1 MIYLTNGN
9 MPLNA
14 AYADEI
20 VQEDNSTYQ
29 LSFRFPTS
37 DSLWEK
43 LKEETFLT
51 ADDLHGEQDFVI
63 FEVEKKHGYIQ
74 VYANQVF
81 TLLNNYVVNPISLD
95 RQTGSTALSRFAG
108 SITRDNPFSFFSDI
122 EDRHTFNIGSKN
134 AMEAF
139 AKDKHSII
147 GQWGG
152 DLVRHG
158 YQVRLLKKGGS
169 ENESLFM
176 YKKNLSSYQHKTST
190 KSLKTRITFIATVK
204 GEGEKAPDR
213 TFTVTIDSPL
223 INKYSQIYE
232 DVIEVNDQD
241 VKDEASLRKY
251 GEQYYRTSL
260 CDMMEDSLEIEVVGQ
275 SDVPVQ
281 MFDIVSI
288 FHERY
293 NLDLRK
299 KITKYTYSPMAKKL
313 KSIGF
318 GQFQSGLAN
327 AIGNAVSDAVKDEA
341 QQLQGNF
348 ERQLARELKNADLAF
363 DRKTEE
369 LQNEFEDGLNATRAK
384 AEEVK
389 RELSDT
395 INQRFN
401 SFDNGPLQ
409 EVKRRAEEA
418 LRNAG
423 ASSLLAQE
431 AKRIGLD
438 SVAKLEAFK
447 RQATSAQTALS
458 GDLDALKRTIA
469 NDIRPKQAHVETEI
483 AKQVEALNKTKNEL
497 AGVKSAQA
505 TYEETTTRRLAE
517 LTNLANGKASKSEL
531 TQTAEELASKIASV
545 QVAHRNQ
552 GDRVSAIESNFKQRA
567 DSLDAGVSRLT
578 EGLRSKA
585 DISSLNV
592 TAENIRQSVKSL
604 ETNTQN
610 KLNQKLSTAE
620 FEVRAG
626 SIRQE
631 ILNATKDKADKTLV
645 VAEAGKLREEFSK
658 MKVGSRNYAEDYDF
672 SRGLWHYSQGD
683 NSPQDW
689 TISNGEYNVK
699 GTTNTWKQMQ
709 IHSKEGSR
717 SSWKSSTALL
727 DLEVGETYTL
737 SFQGICYS
745 GSSSV
750 WLSLR
755 ANRTVSGN
763 PEIIPGTF
771 NLTSSWQTYQV
782 TIPALTKPD
791 NFDFWRIILGYDGIG
806 HVAFRKV
813 ELTRSSTRIDAGP
826 ASEDGK
832 TDLVVAKSEFQKTAE
847 GLRTDLSAIQEYVNK
862 DGQRQEAL
870 QRYTREESA
879 KQATAVRELVAKDY
893 VGKATYQ
900 EDVRGIN
907 QRIEEAKKNASNELT
922 TRLANYRQTV
932 DGKFTDISSQ
942 VTTYK
947 QVTDEKFGNLSNQI
961 VNNKNSTDDQIENV
975 RNQLAKKVEVTDF
988 QRVQE
993 TSRLYER
1000 IIGSNEND
1008 ITDKVARMALTNQ
1021 LFQVEVAKRLGSDNN
1036 LIVRSKSMD
1045 RHTLVNEGDT
1055 KRVFVNNGIFTIR
1068 CTGNSD
1074 YTFAGFTLP
1083 LYIDRLARGE
1093 TYTLNFK
1100 YRIMGRLDHNFT
1112 VVAKNHQSNEGI
1124 FSSNIATSSTAVS
1137 SDWKEFN
1144 ETYTISRDFEF
1155 GNSKLYPLYF
1165 YLAKNGWVEIK
1176 EIMLVRAIQTNGYKV
1191 SQLDDMSEAVR
1202 SVQTQLAGS
1211 WAVQNI
1217 NSAGSIVSQINATNN
1232 QILIEAEKIRLKGKT
1247 LLDELMAIQGYFKR
1261 LFVGDANV
1269 GTLNSDI
1276 IRANSI
1282 TADKLVMDIAMA
1294 RRFVSSDIFTDTL
1307 AAKEA
1312 FINKLRSVVVTATLL
1327 EGYRGLIGGFQ
1338 IGTHEKD
1345 SSVYWITGQNQFSVG
1360 MSNGSGHWSQTALWV
1375 NWGNDWGYPGD
1386 YAWYVKNNGKMYC
1399 YNTAEF
1405 WNTPVIHGNL
1415 RVTGHIYYNNENSG
1429 KTGYWI
1435 HSSKY
1440 SNFEPSD
1447 NYLYLYYSGSG
1458 YDWIPMN
1465 KEISDR
1471 RYKSNIEASTVS
1483 GLDVVESLKTYSY
1496 RKEYDGKI
1504 EDISCGIMA
1513 QDVQKYAPEAF
1524 FENPDGAYS
1533 YNTFALVPYLIKAI
1547 QELNHKIE
1555 KLEKTA

>member
-37 DSLWEK
+37 DPLWEK

-122 EDRHTFNIGSKN
+122 EDRHSFNIGSKN

-158 YQVRLLKKGGS
+158 YQVRLLKNGGS

-190 KSLKTRITFIATVK
+190 KSLKTRITFITTVK

-241 VKDEASLRKY
+241 VKDEASLRRY

-281 MFDIVSI
+281 MFDVVSI

-293 NLDLRK
+293 NLDVRK

-327 AIGNAVSDAVKDEA
+327 AIGNAVSDAVKGEA
-341 QQLQGNF
+341 QQLQGDF
-348 ERQLARELKNADLAF
+348 ERQLASELKNADLAF

-369 LQNEFEDGLNATRAK
+369 LQNEFTDGLNAAKAK
-384 AEEVK
+384 AEEDK
-389 RELSDT
+389 QKLSDT
-395 INQRFN
+395 IDHRFS
-401 SFDNGPLQ
+401 SFENGPLQ
-409 EVKRRAEEA
+409 EAKRRVEEA

-438 SVAKLEAFK
+438 SIAKLEELK
-447 RQATSAQTALS
+447 RQTTSAQTALS
-458 GDLDALKRTIA
+458 GDLDVLKRTIA
-469 NDIRPKQAHVETEI
+469 NEIRPKQAQVETEI
-483 AKQVEALNKTKNEL
+483 EKQVEALIQTKKEL
-497 AGVKSAQA
+497 AGIKSAQA
-505 TYEETTTRRLAE
+505 TYEETTTRRFAE

-531 TQTAEELASKIASV
+531 VQKADELASKIASV
-545 QVAHRNQ
+545 QASGRNLFLNSLFKKDISKTGIWTTSTYEATIDSTDKYLGHNALKIVGQ
-552 GDRVSAIESNFKQRA
+552 NPSGRDSGNPKITYPALGQYGKNVPGSMTNQDVTISFYAKASKNGIMLRSRLGNINYKTGNVILSTEIKRYVVHIPKSWTNESKFSTNEWLFNFNQEGTIWIWMPKFEISDVDTSYSEAPEDIEGQILAVESNFKQRA
-567 DSLDAGVSRLT
+567 DALDAGVSRLT
-578 EGLRSKA
+578 EGLRTKA

-604 ETNTQN
+604 ETSTQN
-610 KLNQKLSTAE
+610 KLDQKLSLAE

-626 SIRQE
+626 SIHQE
-631 ILNATKDKADKTLV
+631 ILNATEDKADKTLV
-645 VAEAGKLREEFSK
+645 MTEAGKLREEFSNLR
-658 MKVGSRNYAEDYDF
+658 VGGTNLLKGSKGPFLPDRKPANFDNAILYVGQTSIYMEQGQEYIISAKTDGTFTAHHDGNKESDNVVLWIMDKDVRNYQIVSD
-672 SRGLWHYSQGD
+672 LK
-683 NSPQDW
+683 
-689 TISNGEYNVK
+689 T
-699 GTTNTWKQMQ
+699 GTTGTKIIWNKPTGIYHLRVNTY
-709 IHSKEGSR
+709 HKEAT
-717 SSWKSSTALL
+717 K
-727 DLEVGETYTL
+727 
-737 SFQGICYS
+737 
-745 GSSSV
+745 SV
-750 WLSLR
+750 WDVKIEKGNVATDWSPAPEDTDGLITE
-755 ANRTVSGN
+755 AKATFERTA
-763 PEIIPGTF
+763 
-771 NLTSSWQTYQV
+771 Q
-782 TIPALTKPD
+782 
-791 NFDFWRIILGYDGIG
+791 
-806 HVAFRKV
+806 
-813 ELTRSSTRIDAGP
+813 
-826 ASEDGK
+826 
-832 TDLVVAKSEFQKTAE
+832 

-879 KQATAVRELVAKDY
+879 KQVTAVRELVTRDY

-900 EDVRGIN
+900 EDVKGIN
-907 QRIEEAKKNASNELT
+907 QRIEAVKTSANKDIASQI
-922 TRLANYRQTV
+922 ASYRQSV

-942 VTTYK
+942 ITTYK
-947 QVTDEKFGNLSNQI
+947 QDLGGQISGLSNRLTSSEQGTTTQISNLSNWINSNKQGTDNQI
-961 VNNKNSTDDQIENV
+961 SNLKTQVATNKANADSQFANV
-975 RNQLAKKVEVTDF
+975 TNQLARKVETTDF
-988 QRVQE
+988 QRVRE
-993 TSRLYER
+993 TSQLYER
-1000 IIGSNEND
+1000 ILGNTENG
-1008 ITDKVARMALTNQ
+1008 IADKVARMAMTNQ
-1021 LFQVEVAKRLGSDNN
+1021 MFQVEVSKNEN
-1036 LIVRSKSMD
+1036 LK
-1045 RHTLVNEGDT
+1045 
-1055 KRVFVNNGIFTIR
+1055 
-1068 CTGNSD
+1068 
-1074 YTFAGFTLP
+1074 
-1083 LYIDRLARGE
+1083 
-1093 TYTLNFK
+1093 
-1100 YRIMGRLDHNFT
+1100 T
-1112 VVAKNHQSNEGI
+1112 VQ
-1124 FSSNIATSSTAVS
+1124 
-1137 SDWKEFN
+1137 
-1144 ETYTISRDFEF
+1144 R
-1155 GNSKLYPLYF
+1155 
-1165 YLAKNGWVEIK
+1165 
-1176 EIMLVRAIQTNGYKV
+1176 
-1191 SQLDDMSEAVR
+1191 QLD
-1202 SVQTQLAGS
+1202 GS
-1211 WAVQNI
+1211 WSVQNI
-1217 NSAGSIVSQINATNN
+1217 TSAGSIVSQINATNN

-1247 LLDELMAIQGYFKR
+1247 LLDELTAIQGYFKR
-1261 LFVGDANV
+1261 LFVGDASV

-1276 IRANSI
+1276 IRSNSI
-1282 TADKLVMDIAMA
+1282 TADKLVMDMAMA
-1294 RRFVSSDIFTDTL
+1294 RRFVSSDLFTDTL

-1327 EGYRGLIGGFQ
+1327 EGYKGRIGGFQ

-1345 SSVYWITGQNQFSVG
+1345 SSVYWITGENQFSVG
-1360 MSNGSGHWSQTALWV
+1360 MSNGSGQWSQTALWV
-1375 NWGNDWGYPGD
+1375 NWGNNWGYPGD

-1405 WNTPVIHGNL
+1405 WNTPVIHGDL
-1415 RVTGHIYYNNENSG
+1415 RVTGHIYYNNGNSG
-1429 KTGYWI
+1429 KSGYWI

-1440 SNFEPSD
+1440 SNFEPSN

-1471 RYKSNIEASTVS
+1471 RYKHNIEVSTVS
-1483 GLDVVESLKTYSY
+1483 GLDVVKNLKTYSY

-1504 EDISCGIMA
+1504 EDIACGIMA
-1513 QDVQKYAPEAF
+1513 QDVQVHAPEAF

-1547 QELNHKIE
+1547 QELNKKIE